1 MRLFALF
8 ILKEKIATWTSFSG
22 LNDVIQKSH
31 DVPPRPLKLLSYNKS
46 SSSFSCMSAATSSLL
61 LRTPG

>member
-8 ILKEKIATWTSFSG
+8 ILKEKMATWTFFSG
-22 LNDVIQKSH
+22 LNVIQKSH

-61 LRTPG
+61 LLAPG